1 MSETVTANTLPLY
14 ERTCEKCKTKG
25 GAPEKLSEADL
36 TLYKEQICKKITENG
51 HFADYIDPCSGL
63 PSNGDGN
70 KVYGEVDGFELLC
83 SYKTSDAGGCKVLL
97 HPSWASAVYPASIF
111 STAPI
116 DLVLGIIKD
125 DSFQPRKR

>member
-1 MSETVTANTLPLY
+1 MFW
-14 ERTCEKCKTKG
+14 
-25 GAPEKLSEADL
+25 
-36 TLYKEQICKKITENG
+36 
-51 HFADYIDPCSGL
+51 FAVE
-63 PSNGDGN
+63 GDGN

-116 DLVLGIIKD
+116 DLVLEIIKD
-125 DSFQPRKR
+125 DSFQPLQKMKNYVVKNWKGTIDDILQFCLNSFLIYIRIIPV